1 MKNSNRGTTHAHAD
15 ASTGSAE
22 FGRWLTGRLESL
34 GYNLSGP
41 RSGGR
46 SAFADRSGISPSTVT
61 RLLRG
66 EMPTDTRILR
76 TLAEAIDVPY
86 PEVLVRAGVLTPDEL
101 AAVQR
106 PTAPPG
112 GITPEQA
119 ADQLGITDPAER
131 RVFVNMAQTLRRT
144 TNGEQQL
151 AD

>member
-1 MKNSNRGTTHAHAD
+1 MKNSNRGTTHDHAD
-15 ASTGSAE
+15 ASTGPAE

-46 SAFADRSGISPSTVT
+46 SAFAARAGISPSTVT

-144 TNGEQQL
+144 DGEQQL